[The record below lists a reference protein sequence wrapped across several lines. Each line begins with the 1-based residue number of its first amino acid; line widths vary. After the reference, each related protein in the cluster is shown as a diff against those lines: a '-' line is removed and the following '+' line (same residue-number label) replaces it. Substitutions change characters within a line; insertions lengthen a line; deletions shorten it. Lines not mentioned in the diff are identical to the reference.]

1 MVGAYSDNQPDYS
14 WMQPYETR
22 AFSMNWYPFRDIGG
36 VKKANLDAA
45 VNLDV
50 ENGVA
55 KMGFNTTS
63 AHAAAKVTLK
73 AGEKVLLQETVAI
86 DPGKPYTKQVAL
98 PAGIDEHDLV
108 ASISDGGKELVSYS
122 PVRLTP
128 EPRPQGVTDPPP
140 PADVKTNE
148 ELYLIGLRAQQ
159 FHDPVNDPMPYW
171 EEALRRDPGDSRVNT
186 VMGITAYTKAKY
198 AEAEKYLRT
207 AIARLTAQFTDA
219 QGCRGHLLPGRHAE
233 GGGQDRRGLHLL
245 LQGDLEPGLEGARLL
260 FAGRDRRRARRYDR
274 RSRFCRPL
282 HRLQRAE
289 HPGAEPEGR
298 RTCGTPGAPRRLC
311 NCWPRPRT
319 RSTRSTCAPW
329 PSAGWPRRT
338 RQRPRHSPPP

>member
-14 WMQPYETR
+14 WLQPYEGR
-22 AFSMNWYPFRDIGG
+22 SFSMNWYPFRDIGG

-50 ENGVA
+50 ANGTA
-55 KMGFNTTS
+55 KMGFYTTS

-73 AGEKVLLQETVAI
+73 AGQKVLLQETVAI
-86 DPGKPYTKQVAL
+86 DPGKPYTKQVAV

-128 EPRPQGVTDPPP
+128 ETRPQGVTDPPP

-171 EEALRRDPGDSRVNT
+171 EEALRRDPGDTRVNT
-186 VMGITAYTKAKY
+186 VLGITAYTKAKY

-207 AIARLTAQFTDA
+207 AIERLTAQFTTPKDA
-219 QGCRGHLLPGRHAE
+219 EAIYYLGATLKAE
-233 GGGQDRRGLHLL
+233 GKTDEAYTYFY
-245 LQGDLEPGLEGARLL
+245 QGDLEPGLEGGRLL

-298 RTCGTPGAPRRLC
+298 GVAAHRALQGGSAS
-311 NCWPRPRT
+311 CWPRPRT

-329 PSAGWPRRT
+329 PNAGWLRRT
-338 RQRPRHSPPP
+338 RRRRRRSPPP